1 MYEYNNYDPFSVCFN
16 ILKLKYVDYDNIL
29 SSANFLTP
37 DDKINV
43 FINLETVFRNLSMVV
58 DLEKKILIH
67 RDFDIIIISN
77 ILNLIAHY
85 RRFFKDNN
93 LDVNVFIYST
103 DFTSKTFNQTKY
115 NEDFRSYYLLKFN
128 ENPKF
133 SLLTNKLINKILPD
147 IKTYCEFIPNV
158 YFINAKDIDSSLVP
172 QIVNNHIKNRK
183 NLLITGDIIET
194 EYIFSNNFNV
204 QYIHKTTTSYLS
216 NNLKGFIND
225 LYKGNKEVEEI
236 YKLYD
241 SYNMYCTLLSTLGD
255 KIRSVDKIS
264 GFGISTLS
272 KRIVELTNIN
282 KIKSDSNPNTLKN
295 LFEDEDDQK
304 EFLNNYYCISI
315 NDMMEELTEGQ
326 KTFITNQI
334 VDRIDVNSLRKLNM
348 TLFKDHPLLLEGLL

>member
-1 MYEYNNYDPFSVCFN
+1 MYDNNYNPFSVCFN

-29 SSANFLTP
+29 TSANFLIP

-43 FINLETVFRNLSMVV
+43 FINLETVFRNLSMVL

-93 LDVNVFIYST
+93 LDVNVFIYNT

-133 SLLTNKLINKILPD
+133 SLLTNKLINKILPA

-172 QIVNNHIKNRK
+172 QIVSNHTKNRK
-183 NLLITGDIIET
+183 NLLITGDIVET
-194 EYIFSNNFNV
+194 EYFFYDNFNV

-225 LYKGNKEVEEI
+225 LYKGNKEVEEV
-236 YKLYD
+236 YNLYN

-272 KRIVELTNIN
+272 KKIVELKNVN
-282 KIKSDSNPNTLKN
+282 KIKID
-295 LFEDEDDQK
+295 K
-304 EFLNNYYCISI
+304 EFINNYYCISVK
-315 NDMMEELTEGQ
+315 DMMEELTEGQ
-326 KTFITNQI
+326 KTFIINQI

-348 TLFKDHPLLLEGLL
+348 TLFKDYPLLLEGLL